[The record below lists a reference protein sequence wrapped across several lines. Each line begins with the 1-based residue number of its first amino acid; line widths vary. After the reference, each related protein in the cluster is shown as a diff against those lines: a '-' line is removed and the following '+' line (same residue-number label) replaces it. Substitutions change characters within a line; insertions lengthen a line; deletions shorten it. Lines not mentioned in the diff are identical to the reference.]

1 MILFALEG
9 HQELWVSSKEVKG
22 HPMVFSA
29 DLITSA
35 VFPVSYCTASVP
47 HSNSSVRALP
57 AVEQWSPAVC
67 PADGTEICLQ
77 PNVVGLERTGQTDHV
92 SAKLYKS
99 INSEKKVLLTL
110 AKVRLKSGLG
120 SDPGFVPV
128 ARKRRMWSYGSVH
141 IHLDRGLKITAH
153 TCVGP
158 VAAEWKDLDSLWNA
172 VYFLCNFL
180 HTCSHQIQQEWWM
193 SPNLSRQTLN
203 YVRMIITA
211 IFHFATS
218 NYLYKYLQL

>member
-1 MILFALEG
+1 
-9 HQELWVSSKEVKG
+9 
-22 HPMVFSA
+22 MVFSA

-99 INSEKKVLLTL
+99 INSEKKSL
-110 AKVRLKSGLG
+110 ADFGQS
-120 SDPGFVPV
+120 
-128 ARKRRMWSYGSVH
+128 
-141 IHLDRGLKITAH
+141 KI
-153 TCVGP
+153 
-158 VAAEWKDLDSLWNA
+158 
-172 VYFLCNFL
+172 
-180 HTCSHQIQQEWWM
+180 QIG
-193 SPNLSRQTLN
+193 
-203 YVRMIITA
+203 IG
-211 IFHFATS
+211 
-218 NYLYKYLQL
+218 K